1 MTAMTA
7 SCMHEHASAQAAA
20 EALAAGIAQALQAG
34 LHTRGAAVLAASG
47 GSTPRPVYQG
57 LSGLDLDWERIQV
70 VLADERW
77 VAPDQPGS
85 NEAFIRETLLR
96 GRAARARLTGLKT
109 EHGTPQAGAGAV
121 NARLASLPR
130 PFDAAVLGMGEDGHT
145 LSWFPHAEGLDQAL
159 DADGPLACAV
169 TARESRVTGAHTR
182 RMTLTRAC
190 LTGVRRADLIINGAA
205 KRDAL
210 AAADLPGPVE
220 AMPVRALLRD
230 PVLALSISWW
240 P

>member
-1 MTAMTA
+1 MTA
-7 SCMHEHASAQAAA
+7 SRLQEHASAQEAAG
-20 EALAAGIAQALQAG
+20 ALAAGIAAALQAG
-34 LHTRGAAVLAASG
+34 LRARGAAVLAASG
-47 GSTPRPVYQG
+47 GSTPRPVYQV
-57 LSGLDLDWERIQV
+57 LSGLDLDWEHIHV
-70 VLADERW
+70 VVADERW
-77 VAPDQPGS
+77 VETDQPGS
-85 NEAFIRETLLR
+85 NEALIRETLLR
-96 GRAARARLTGLKT
+96 DRAARARLTGLKT
-109 EHGTPQAGAGAV
+109 EHDTPQAAVGAV

-145 LSWFPHAEGLDQAL
+145 LSWFPDAEGLDQAL

-182 RMTLTRAC
+182 RMTLTRAA
-190 LTGVRRADLIINGAA
+190 LTGVRRADLVINGAA

-230 PVLALSISWW
+230 ASLAFSISWW